1 MTESPEPISSS
12 NEPDARQGGIQV
24 ISRAGQILRA
34 LASERDGLSLSQL
47 SLRVGLPRSTVH
59 RIVSALEIEGLTAPA
74 SLNGRYRL
82 GSEFVRLART
92 QHGDLRAEMHPLM
105 QRLSGEVQETVDLS
119 ILTGDRA
126 SFVDQIGAPHRL
138 RAVSAIGASFPAHGT
153 ANGKALLAAQTDVQ
167 VRGLLP
173 ERLEALTPNTITS
186 RAALIEALAEVR
198 RSGYAVDHEE
208 HTLGISAIGATVSD
222 RFGVVAAISIP
233 VPTQRF
239 EGNEATLA
247 AALVRTCEEAS
258 ERLGALP
265 AAYDQ
270 GS

>member
-1 MTESPEPISSS
+1 MTESLEPIPSSPD
-12 NEPDARQGGIQV
+12 PDARQSGIQV

-34 LASERDGLSLSQL
+34 LASEGDGLSLSQL

-59 RIVSALEIEGLTAPA
+59 RIVAALEIEGLTASA
-74 SLNGRYRL
+74 SPTGRYRL

-105 QRLSGEVQETVDLS
+105 QRLSAEVQETVDLS
-119 ILTGDRA
+119 ILIGDSA
-126 SFVDQIGAPHRL
+126 SFIDQIAAPQRL

-153 ANGKALLAAQTDVQ
+153 ANGKALLAAQTDTQ
-167 VRGLLP
+167 LASMLA

-186 RAALIEALAEVR
+186 RAALIEALAQVR
-198 RSGYAVDHEE
+198 RQGYAVDHEE
-208 HTLGISAIGATVSD
+208 HTLGISALGATVSD
-222 RFGVVAAISIP
+222 RFGVVGAISIP

-239 EGNEATLA
+239 EGNETTLA

-258 ERLGALP
+258 ERLGALA